1 MRDDAALWD
10 LLLGPTDLDLG
21 AVAGSMSSSF
31 AADGSLI
38 LVVDHAAKAL
48 VVGAADPPG
57 GTAEPAL
64 RIPLGYGVTGLVA
77 QNGRSVR
84 LDSDSPRNAAHR
96 QLMSLA
102 AGQSVARMC
111 VPARGLS
118 GQVVAVVSVH
128 RGLPHPFAEA
138 ELQRAQRLVD
148 VLGLRLHAHQLRQ
161 ATHGHR
167 SERDRL
173 IAHAI
178 SVQEAQRRRV
188 AGDLHD
194 GVTQA
199 LVSLSFHLAAAE
211 VSLTGRP
218 EPASSTTEAQLQI
231 ASARQLAALA
241 YDETRA
247 AISGLHS
254 LILDDLGLVA
264 ALESLTHAV
273 PQLDI
278 EFRAAADERLDEMPD
293 HCAAVLYRV
302 AQEAINNVVKHAETP
317 RVVLS
322 IRRVGDLAVLEATD
336 DGVGFDVRS
345 VLAGSPS
352 SAPAEHFGLSSM
364 AERCALIGAT
374 LRIDSVHGRGSA
386 VIVELPLSADR

>member
-1 MRDDAALWD
+1 
-10 LLLGPTDLDLG
+10 
-21 AVAGSMSSSF
+21 
-31 AADGSLI
+31 
-38 LVVDHAAKAL
+38 
-48 VVGAADPPG
+48 
-57 GTAEPAL
+57 
-64 RIPLGYGVTGLVA
+64 
-77 QNGRSVR
+77 
-84 LDSDSPRNAAHR
+84 
-96 QLMSLA
+96 
-102 AGQSVARMC
+102 MC

-138 ELQRAQRLVD
+138 ELQRAHRLVD
-148 VLGLRLHAHQLRQ
+148 VLGLHLHAHQLQQ

-211 VSLTGRP
+211 VSLTGSP

-278 EFRAAADERLDEMPD
+278 EFRAAPDERLAEVPD

-302 AQEAINNVVKHAETP
+302 AQEAINNMVKHAETP
-317 RVVLS
+317 RGVLS

-336 DGVGFDVRS
+336 DGVGFDVLS
-345 VLAGSPS
+345 VLAGSTS

-364 AERCALIGAT
+364 AERCALIGAR
-374 LRIDSVHGRGSA
+374 LRIDSVLGRGTA